1 MSMSRR
7 QKGRTWWETANERV
21 KEEYKNTTKEGKFE
35 NEEERV
41 RGIEDMKREKRK
53 KKRKE
58 DVRSENIYMKES
70 LEIEES
76 KYKITAKNS

>member
-41 RGIEDMKREKRK
+41 RGTEDMKREKRK